1 MNVKRLIYRCPDWI
15 FSIIVVLAI
24 LYLTLVPKPLPDID
38 IPLFP
43 GADKVVHAIMMMG
56 MMWCIG
62 FDLMRHKSLSTAVV
76 PKARIV
82 IALLCTIV
90 FGGAIEMIQGAMGIG
105 RGEDIYDFLADVIG
119 ALMGFIVI
127 VIVWGPLVRWL
138 QDE

>member
-1 MNVKRLIYRCPDWI
+1 MNVKRLINRCPDWT
-15 FSIIVVLAI
+15 FSIIVILVI

-62 FDLMRHKSLSTAVV
+62 LDMMRHKSLSTAFI
-76 PKARIV
+76 PKVRLI
-82 IALLCTIV
+82 IAMLCTIA
-90 FGGAIEMIQGAMGIG
+90 FGGAIEIVQGAMKIG

-119 ALMGFIVI
+119 ALIGFIVI
-127 VIVWGPLVRWL
+127 AIVWEPLVRWL

>member
-1 MNVKRLIYRCPDWI
+1 MNVKRLINRCPAWI

-24 LYLTLVPKPLPDID
+24 LYLTLVPRPLPELD

-62 FDLMRHKSLSTAVV
+62 LDLMRHKSLSAPVA
-76 PKARIV
+76 PKARLA
-82 IALLCTIV
+82 IALLCTV
-90 FGGAIEMIQGAMGIG
+90 ALGGAIEIIQGAMKMG

-119 ALMGFIVI
+119 AVIGFIVI
-127 VIVWGPLVRWL
+127 VIVWEPLVRWL

>member
-1 MNVKRLIYRCPDWI
+1 MNIKRLLNKCPAWM
-15 FSIIVVLAI
+15 FTAIVVIAI
-24 LYLTLVPKPLPDID
+24 LYLTLVPRPLPEMD

-62 FDLMRHKSLSTAVV
+62 LDLIRKNRPGLPQA
-76 PKARIV
+76 PKAKLSV
-82 IALLCTIV
+82 ALIATIA
-90 FGGAIEMIQGAMGIG
+90 FGGAIELAQGAMKMG

-119 ALMGFIVI
+119 ALAGYLIVI
-127 VIVWGPLVRWL
+127 TVWAPIARWL

>member
-1 MNVKRLIYRCPDWI
+1 MSVKRLINRCPAWI

-24 LYLTLVPKPLPDID
+24 LYLTLVPRPLPELD

-56 MMWCIG
+56 MMWCIAL
-62 FDLMRHKSLSTAVV
+62 DLMRHKSLSSAVA
-76 PKARIV
+76 PKSRLV
-82 IALLCTIV
+82 ITLLCTIA
-90 FGGAIEMIQGAMGIG
+90 FGGAIELVQGAMKMG

-119 ALMGFIVI
+119 AIIGYVVV
-127 VIVWGPLVRWL
+127 VIVWEPLVRWL